1 MSTPW
6 PMGTQALQVGDL
18 LIDLR
23 FRRIV
28 SAEGS
33 VELQHRIFDLLLL
46 LISEPDRLFT
56 RQELFDRLWAGLVVD
71 DANLSQSIW
80 LLRKALGESRREW
93 IRTVA
98 KRGYVFQP
106 PGPVQWFDS
115 MPPVSDPAQ
124 IEAASDP
131 EAAVHAAEANSV
143 TEAVPEADHDA
154 DAAPANADGDAGPVA
169 AEAPSAPATPEEP
182 GVAPLV
188 PRRRRHLWV
197 TAAAALLVVVAGLAL
212 WTFWPRT
219 DSPVTVALMPLQS
232 NAGADV
238 PWASELLVQWSSWK
252 LQQLPEVQLLN
263 GEDLAQGKALPPPHV
278 VLLSAVRSADGKH
291 VVLRARVQRKG
302 RDQMLEREVALAEAP
317 AAIDALSREL
327 VTLFV
332 PGPADRWPA
341 LEVDSTSAQ
350 QYAVA
355 AAAFDRGDWRGV
367 QQAAKEVLAGAPRF
381 GLMHLQLAIAQSNLG
396 ENLEA
401 VRHMEL
407 ARTLL
412 APLPGNAARSLE
424 ARQLEMDP
432 RRARDAETALK
443 DLLQSYPAHAPYQ
456 RRYVRLLIETGQFRK
471 AISQL
476 GAPTVVADTSVTAR
490 YQRAVAFA
498 DAYYGLGEFERSR
511 EAAASAQA
519 IAEAAGEGMRA
530 QAAEA
535 ALQGARA
542 IATMEPAKG
551 ESAYQ
556 HAAQL
561 LQQAG
566 IPRYAEY
573 AEVLAIVHAGQAAHD
588 NTMVATAL
596 KRAMRSGDLG
606 LAADIQV
613 TLANLSTDAESRLRW
628 LGEALQT
635 AQSLGNLNLQG
646 QLEIE
651 LALEDLHSLQL
662 TQAETRARQM
672 QALGLEG
679 IAGIRGNILVSRVFE
694 MQGRLRDAEQAG
706 RLALQASP
714 AVAEGGNP
722 DRSNAACQ
730 LLRITPLLGSGG
742 DPEARAGCGETDDP
756 NSRFIA
762 TLAKAW
768 VALLSNDSASAR
780 QHYEAARVMV
790 FREPGPQTGW
800 DPALPIRRM
809 QVAALALRVGDLDTA
824 ARLMGE
830 VQAADAQG
838 DLTPLD
844 QALLAVL
851 GAEIEAVRGQWADS
865 RRWADRA
872 RELLPGSE
880 RELRQRLDLL
890 QIADDQ
896 HHGRRDQALAL
907 AKRLQTD
914 GRREGDV
921 HLQHLVASLVPSLGS
936 GDMRDRVSLRGATM
950 AWLSRAER
958 KDDVRPT
965 VQPVREAAA
974 Q

>member
-6 PMGTQALQVGDL
+6 PHGTQALQVGDL

-33 VELQHRIFDLLLL
+33 IELQHRIFDLLLL

-115 MPPVSDPAQ
+115 MPPVGDPAQ
-124 IEAASDP
+124 IAAASDP
-131 EAAVHAAEANSV
+131 VTAVHAAEADSV
-143 TEAVPEADHDA
+143 TEAAPEADHDA
-154 DAAPANADGDAGPVA
+154 DAGPANADGDAGPVA
-169 AEAPSAPATPEEP
+169 TEAASAPATPEEP
-182 GVAPLV
+182 GLAPLV

-219 DSPVTVALMPLQS
+219 DSPVTVALMPLQPK
-232 NAGADV
+232 AGADV

-252 LQQLPEVQLLN
+252 LQQLPEVRLLN
-263 GEDLAQGKALPPPHV
+263 GEDLAQGKALPAPHV
-278 VLLSAVRSADGKH
+278 VLLSAVHNADGKH

-302 RDQMLEREVALAEAP
+302 RDHVLEREAALGEVP

-327 VTLFV
+327 VTLLV
-332 PGPADRWPA
+332 PGPAERWPA

-350 QYAVA
+350 RYAVA

-367 QQAAKEVLAGAPRF
+367 QQVAREVLAGAPRF
-381 GLMHLQLAIAQSNLG
+381 GLMHLQLAVAQSHLG

-432 RRARDAETALK
+432 RRARDAEKALK
-443 DLLQSYPAHAPYQ
+443 ELLQAYPAHAPYQ
-456 RRYVRLLIETGQFRK
+456 RRYVRLLIETGQFRR

-476 GAPTVVADTSVTAR
+476 EAPAVVADTSVTAR
-490 YQRAVAFA
+490 YQRALALG

-519 IAEAAGEGMRA
+519 IAAAAGGGMRA

-542 IATMEPAKG
+542 IATMDPAKG
-551 ESAYQ
+551 GPAYQ

-561 LQQAG
+561 LQEAG

-573 AEVLAIVHAGQAAHD
+573 AEVLAMVHAGQAAHD
-588 NTMVATAL
+588 NTLVANAL
-596 KRAMRSGDLG
+596 QRALRNGDLG

-613 TLANLSTDAESRLRW
+613 TLANLSPDAESRLRW

-662 TQAETRARQM
+662 TQAQARGRQM

-679 IAGIRGNILVSRVFE
+679 TAGIRGNILVSRIFE

-714 AVAEGGNP
+714 AAEEGGNP
-722 DRSNAACQ
+722 DRSNAACHF
-730 LLRITPLLGSGG
+730 LRITTLLGSGA
-742 DPEARAGCGETDDP
+742 DAEAGAGCGGADDP

-762 TLAKAW
+762 ALTKAW
-768 VALLSNDSASAR
+768 VALLSNDSAAAR
-780 QHYEAARVMV
+780 QHYEAARTMV
-790 FREPGPQTGW
+790 FKAPGPQTGW

-809 QVAALALRVGDLDTA
+809 QVAALALRMGDLDA
-824 ARLMGE
+824 ATRLMGE
-830 VQAADAQG
+830 VRSAGAQA
-838 DLTPLD
+838 DLMPLD

-851 GAEIEAVRGQWADS
+851 SAEIEAVRGEWAASRQWADV
-865 RRWADRA
+865 A
-872 RELLPGSE
+872 RTLLPDSE

-896 HHGRRDQALAL
+896 HHGRRDQAMTR
-907 AKRLQTD
+907 AKRLQAD

-921 HLQHLVASLVPSLGS
+921 HLQHLVASLAPSLGTA
-936 GDMRDRVSLRGATM
+936 DMRARNSLRGATM
-950 AWLSRAER
+950 AWLSTAER
-958 KDDVRPT
+958 KDDIRPT
-965 VQPVREAAA
+965 AQAVREAAA